1 MILKHLK
8 KQTAILHQE
17 TEQDNLA
24 KYILDHSI
32 TTEQYKA
39 LLKQNYKAYA
49 TIYGLIKQNIGQI
62 PINLLDFADDKKVM
76 DLELDLNQV
85 DATIPEID
93 IDASK
98 PLSTAEILGIL
109 YVVEGSMMGGLLIRK
124 NLESCS
130 NLKHIGKHHFF
141 GKNPPEV
148 LNRWKSFTAA
158 VESKAYSEAEMDAAV
173 IGANSAFSVFK
184 DAYEA

>member
-8 KQTAILHQE
+8 KQTASLHQE

-32 TTEQYKA
+32 TLEQYKT

-49 TIYGLIKQNIGQI
+49 TINRLIKLNQDLM
-62 PINLLDFADDKKVM
+62 PSNLKGFADDQKVK
-76 DLELDLNQV
+76 DLAQDLNRLH
-85 DATIPEID
+85 AAIPEVD
-93 IDASK
+93 VEDSK
-98 PLSTAEILGIL
+98 LVSPAELLGML

-124 NLESCS
+124 NLVSCS
-130 NLKHIGKHHFF
+130 NLEHIETHHFF

-148 LNRWKSFTAA
+148 MSRWKSFTAG
-158 VESKAYSEAEMDAAV
+158 VESKAYSEAEMDAAAE
-173 IGANSAFSVFK
+173 GANFAFSVFK
-184 DAYEA
+184 SM

>member
-8 KQTAILHQE
+8 KQTASLHQE

-32 TTEQYKA
+32 TTAQYKA

-49 TIYGLIKQNIGQI
+49 TLDSLLKQHEKNI
-62 PINLLDFADDKKVM
+62 PVNLQHFADNKKVK
-76 DLELDLNQV
+76 DLELDLSQMEAV
-85 DATIPEID
+85 IPEITFD
-93 IDASK
+93 TSK
-98 PLSTAEILGIL
+98 TLSPAQILGML

-130 NLKHIGKHHFF
+130 NLDAIQKHHFF

-148 LNRWKSFTAA
+148 LNRWKSFAAA
-158 VESKAYSEAEMDAAV
+158 VESQDYSETEMDAAV
-173 IGANSAFSVFK
+173 NGANYAFLIFK
-184 DAYEA
+184 NSYEV

>member
-8 KQTAILHQE
+8 KQTASLHQE

-32 TTEQYKA
+32 TLEQYKT

-49 TIYGLIKQNIGQI
+49 TINRLIKLNQDLV
-62 PINLLDFADDKKVM
+62 PSNLKEFADDQKVK
-76 DLELDLNQV
+76 DLAQDLKRLDAATPEVDVEDTKLVSPAEL
-85 DATIPEID
+85 
-93 IDASK
+93 
-98 PLSTAEILGIL
+98 LGML

-124 NLESCS
+124 NLASCS
-130 NLKHIGKHHFF
+130 NLEHIETHHFF

-148 LNRWKSFTAA
+148 MSRWKSFTAG
-158 VESKAYSEAEMDAAV
+158 VESKAYSEAEMDAAAE
-173 IGANSAFSVFK
+173 GANFAFSVFK
-184 DAYEA
+184 SM